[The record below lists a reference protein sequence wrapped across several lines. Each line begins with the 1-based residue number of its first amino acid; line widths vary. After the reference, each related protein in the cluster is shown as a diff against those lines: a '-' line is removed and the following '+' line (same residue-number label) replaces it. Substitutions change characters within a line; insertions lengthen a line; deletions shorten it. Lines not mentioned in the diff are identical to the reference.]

1 MNRLANLQVL
11 DSLKNNEK
19 AGTAFD
25 KWLDAT
31 YPNATDRG
39 DYMRTHFIP
48 NEESF
53 AFEHFLDFIKDR
65 ESLLKKKIKEAFP
78 SDFDAIV
85 STYALTDKL
94 N

>member
-1 MNRLANLQVL
+1 MC
-11 DSLKNNEK
+11 
-19 AGTAFD
+19 
-25 KWLDAT
+25 
-31 YPNATDRG
+31 
-39 DYMRTHFIP
+39 THFIP